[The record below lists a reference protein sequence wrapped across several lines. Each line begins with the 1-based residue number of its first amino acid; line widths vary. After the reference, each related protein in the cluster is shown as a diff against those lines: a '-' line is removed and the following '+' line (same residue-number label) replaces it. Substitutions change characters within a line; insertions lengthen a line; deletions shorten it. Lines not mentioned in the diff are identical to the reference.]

1 MVELRNQPHDLSVF
15 RDRVGVE
22 VLLFEEI
29 PEFAQ
34 RQAASYRL
42 DIAGHVVCDDL
53 FDKAFQGVT
62 LNREI
67 RLIQPVFRRSA
78 LIEINLSVKARSIGW
93 LS

>member
-1 MVELRNQPHDLSVF
+1 LPIF

-22 VLLFEEI
+22 VLSFEEI
-29 PEFAQ
+29 AEIAQ
-34 RQAASYRL
+34 RQAACYRL
-42 DIAGHVVCDDL
+42 DIAGHVVCDGL
-53 FDKAFQGVT
+53 FDKAFQDVT

-67 RLIQPVFRRSA
+67 RLIQPAFRRSA